1 VNIRRR
7 TGLIADRDF
16 RLLFVGQS
24 LSAFGDTAAT
34 IAVAFAVFAIGG
46 SASALG
52 LALAARY
59 VPLAGFLLV
68 GGVVADRL
76 PRRRLMLA
84 SDTVRAVT
92 QGVLAVL
99 LLSGAAHLWQIVALQ
114 AVYGTAEAFFSP
126 SIAGLVPE
134 LVDRSRLQ
142 VANSLLRTTFSLSLV
157 IGPAL
162 GGLLVLRT
170 GPEGAIVADAA
181 TFAVSAMLLS
191 QLRATRHRSAAQ
203 QPMRLLTDL
212 KEGWAEVRS
221 RPWLSLTIGNATL
234 FNALAVPAIVALG
247 PELAQSEL
255 GGVGAW
261 SLMVAAVG
269 AGSVVGSVAS
279 LRARAARPAAAV
291 AVLLAIAGSEPA
303 ALASGLRL
311 PVIAAFCFVAGMAMA
326 MAGVTW
332 ISMLQHHVPAGSLSR
347 VNSIDDFMTFLLL
360 PVGYLVAGPLADAL
374 GPHQAMGLLT
384 AIPLAA
390 CLATLTSRQVRRL
403 GWTSRGGAVAPDA
416 MIGA

>member
-1 VNIRRR
+1 MNIRARAGVL
-7 TGLIADRDF
+7 TDRDF
-16 RLLFVGQS
+16 RLLFIGQS

-68 GGVVADRL
+68 GGVVADRF

-84 SDTVRAVT
+84 SDTVRALT

-99 LLSGAAHLWQIVALQ
+99 LLTDAAHLWQIVVLQ
-114 AVYGTAEAFFSP
+114 AVYGTAEAFFTP
-126 SIAGLVPE
+126 SVAGLVPE

-142 VANSLLRTTFSLSLV
+142 EANSLLRTTFSLSLV
-157 IGPAL
+157 LGPAL
-162 GGLLVLRT
+162 GGLLVVRT

-181 TFAVSAMLLS
+181 TFAVSAMLLAH
-191 QLRATRHRSAAQ
+191 LRVPRRQRDDAP
-203 QPMRLLTDL
+203 PMRLLTDL
-212 KEGWAEVRS
+212 KDGWAEVRS

-234 FNALAVPAIVALG
+234 FNALAIPAIVVLG

-261 SLMVAAVG
+261 SLIVAAVG

-291 AVLLAIAGSEPA
+291 AVLLAIASSEPA

-311 PVIAAFCFVAGMAMA
+311 PAIAAFCFIAGMAMA

-332 ISMLQHHVPAGSLSR
+332 ISMLQHHVPATALSR

-374 GPHQAMGLLT
+374 GPHQAMALLT

-390 CLATLTSRQVRRL
+390 CLATLTSNQVRRIE
-403 GWTSRGGAVAPDA
+403 WAP
-416 MIGA
+416 MG

>member
-1 VNIRRR
+1 VNPGQRF
-7 TGLIADRDF
+7 GVLADREF
-16 RLLFVGQS
+16 RLLFIGQS
-24 LSAFGDTAAT
+24 LSAFRDTAAT

-52 LALAARY
+52 IALAARY

-76 PRRRLMLA
+76 PRRRIMLA
-84 SDTVRAVT
+84 SDTVRALT
-92 QGVLAVL
+92 QGILALL
-99 LLSGAAHLWQIVALQ
+99 LLSDSAHLWQIVVLQ
-114 AVYGTAEAFFSP
+114 ALYGSAEAFFTP
-126 SIAGLVPE
+126 SVAGLVPE
-134 LVDRSRLQ
+134 LVDRPRLQ
-142 VANSLLRTTFSLSLV
+142 EANSLLRTTFSLSLV
-157 IGPAL
+157 VGPAL
-162 GGLLVLRT
+162 GGLLVIRT

-191 QLRATRHRSAAQ
+191 QLRRTRHRSTTTE
-203 QPMRLLTDL
+203 PLRLLADL

-234 FNALAVPAIVALG
+234 FNALAIPAIVVLG

-261 SLMVAAVG
+261 SLIVAAVG

-279 LRARAARPAAAV
+279 LRVRAARPAAAV

-332 ISMLQHHVPAGSLSR
+332 ISMLQHHVPATSLSR

-360 PVGYLVAGPLADAL
+360 PIGYLLAGPLADAL
-374 GPHQAMGLLT
+374 GPHQAMALLS

-390 CLATLTSRQVRRL
+390 CLVTLTSSQVRRL
-403 GWTSRGGAVAPDA
+403 RWTQGAV
-416 MIGA
+416 MTSMG